1 MFTKTPKVNYDSKR
15 FFINFFKL
23 ELLYFKNSNLLFR
36 LFLLLFILFVS
47 SFTAYSTD
55 LETPIGNSRGRVRLG
70 SQFIGLHEIYY
81 PYINNEVSI
90 GYSLSAE
97 WFYKILSNTMV
108 GLGAEFQLPRSTV
121 FNHQFNFAQVY
132 GALQILVSDYN
143 FNPYV
148 YGRSGMSFF
157 FSNSSYKGNGYLIGG
172 AYYSLGIGIE
182 FNIIESWNNKY
193 KLFIE
198 TGYATNQGRL
208 SGRQVNYSRIE
219 ISLGFDVPA

>member
-1 MFTKTPKVNYDSKR
+1 MFNKITKGNYHRKR
-15 FFINFFKL
+15 IFINFFQFEML
-23 ELLYFKNSNLLFR
+23 HFKNSNLLFR
-36 LFLLLFILFVS
+36 LVLMLFILFVG
-47 SFTAYSTD
+47 SFTAYSND
-55 LETPIGNSRGRVRLG
+55 LETQVDNSRGRVRLG

-81 PYINNEVSI
+81 PYIKNEVAT
-90 GYSLSAE
+90 GYSVSAE
-97 WFYKILSNTMV
+97 WFYKIFSNTLV
-108 GLGAEFQLPRSTV
+108 GVGAEFQLPRSTV
-121 FNHQFNFAQVY
+121 FDHQFNFAQVY

-148 YGRSGMSFF
+148 YGRSGLSFF
-157 FSNSSYKGNGYLIGG
+157 FSNSSYKGNDYLIGG

-182 FNIIESWNNKY
+182 FIIIESWNNKY

-219 ISLGFDVPA
+219 IL